1 MVSNIKLTNFKCF
14 QNVELSLANLNLFSG
29 INSMGKS
36 TMIQALLLL
45 RQSFER
51 NSLNEGI
58 YLNGKYVR
66 IGSGQDL
73 LYSDADNKIISVA
86 VKNSEGNDYIWNLM
100 YESKADFL
108 KLDTNSNFSGRELE
122 SLNVFNNH
130 FEYIAAERLGPQ
142 LSYEKSYYEVHVQNQ
157 MGLHGEY
164 AVHYLYEKRNDK
176 IQNPHVKH
184 PLESE
189 DYLQAQVEKWLSEIS
204 PGIRINF
211 ENYEHANSVGLM
223 LKQEDNESVN
233 YYSAL
238 NVGFGITYVLPVIIS
253 LLKARSGDMV
263 IIENP
268 EAHLH
273 PKGQR
278 KMGEMISRAASG
290 GVQVLVET
298 HSDHV
303 LNGIRLSVKNGHIAP
318 EDIKLYYFSK
328 LVEDGSKFRRIEEP
342 KIKQDGRLS
351 FWPEGFFDEWDKAID
366 EMF

>member
-14 QNVELSLANLNLFSG
+14 KSIELSLANLNLFSG

-58 YLNGKYVR
+58 YLNGKYVK

-73 LYSDADNKIISVA
+73 LYSDADNKIISIVI
-86 VKNSEGNDYIWNLM
+86 KNNEEKEYIWNLL
-100 YESKADFL
+100 YESRADFL
-108 KLDTNSNFSGRELE
+108 KLDTNSNFTEKELK
-122 SLNVFNNH
+122 SLNLFDNH
-130 FEYIAAERLGPQ
+130 FEYIAAERLGPK

-164 AVHYLYEKRNDK
+164 AVHYLYDKRNEK
-176 IQNPHVKH
+176 IQNPNVKH
-184 PLESE
+184 PEE
-189 DYLQAQVEKWLSEIS
+189 AEEHLQAQVEKWLSEIS

-223 LKQEDNESVN
+223 LKQDDYESVN

-238 NVGFGITYVLPVIIS
+238 NVGFGITYVLPVIIA
-253 LLKARSGDMV
+253 LLKAKSGDMV

-278 KMGEMISRAASG
+278 RMGELISRAASG
-290 GVQVLVET
+290 GVQILVET

-303 LNGIRLSVKNGHIAP
+303 LNGIRLSVKNDYIAP

-328 LVEDGSKFRRIEEP
+328 SLEDGPKFCKIEEP
-342 KIKQDGRLS
+342 KIRKDGRLS